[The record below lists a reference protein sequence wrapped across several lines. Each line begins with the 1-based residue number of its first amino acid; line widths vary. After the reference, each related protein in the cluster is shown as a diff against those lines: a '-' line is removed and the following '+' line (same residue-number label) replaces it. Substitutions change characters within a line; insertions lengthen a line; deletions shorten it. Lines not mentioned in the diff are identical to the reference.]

1 MEKLI
6 KKRMNDGIT
15 LIILIITIILM
26 LILLAVVVNVIVDGK
41 LLKTAQYAV
50 NRTNIKIQNEQKEID
65 ELMNQLNNYVNN
77 KNYVVE
83 VNNEYNNA
91 MKLICIYTDE
101 TNTAYKY
108 NDIIMY
114 DITDSGYMYQG
125 RNYQKIFGTV
135 ITGEFNNEYITEF
148 ERTEEVENLIYD
160 MDIDDDGEINYLDVM
175 FVGDLMGNII
185 EGSINQY
192 LKADVDRNKKIEI
205 NDQEIIMNSLL

>member
-83 VNNEYNNA
+83 VNNEYNNE

-160 MDIDDDGEINYLDVM
+160 MDIDDDGRITYIDAM
-175 FVGDLMGNII
+175 FVADFMGNI
-185 EGSINQY
+185 EGTINQY

-205 NDQEIIMNSLL
+205 NDAEIILYSQA